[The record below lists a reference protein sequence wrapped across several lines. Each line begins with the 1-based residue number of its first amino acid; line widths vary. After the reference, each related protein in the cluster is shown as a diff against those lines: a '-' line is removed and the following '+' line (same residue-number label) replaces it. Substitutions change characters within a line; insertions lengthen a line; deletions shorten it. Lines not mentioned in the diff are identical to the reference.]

1 VTFVFPAGAIFK
13 SCEEIRLRRNFQAV
27 VVIVAALSCS
37 MPFHIAAD
45 ASPAAHDAGSAV
57 GKVNFPTHCSHPAQS
72 TMERGLALLHSFEYE
87 EAGAAFRNA
96 AELDPVCA
104 LAYWGKAMAL
114 YEPLWDFP
122 NTQTLA
128 SGRQDVRKA
137 QQLGGED
144 QRIRGYLDA
153 AAAFYQ
159 PIHLRPLARVQAY
172 SSAMEKLYQEQPDD
186 NEAGELYALSLIALA
201 QMGADDL
208 ANRNKAIAIL
218 NPIFAKYPD
227 NPGAAHYLIHATDVR
242 DLAPE
247 GLAAARVY
255 ARIAPDSA
263 HALHM
268 PSHIFRRL
276 GLWREVIDSNIASAA
291 AAEKATKAHR
301 GDADYQ
307 LHALDFLDEAYLES
321 GQEAKARQVVAEIK
335 NIPEARESDVTD
347 AQSRFSARNSIE
359 LQRWKEAAALD
370 IPKER
375 LVWQDYTY
383 WARAIGAA
391 RSGNLPGARDGVE
404 KLVEIAQTVKRTDTE
419 HGGGMSNSG
428 MGIDPSEAAGWLA
441 YAEGKPEEALR
452 ILRSAADREDARDE
466 EPFATPAREMLADL
480 LLELRR
486 PADAL
491 ASYKEVLKNFPG
503 RFNALWGA
511 ARAADALG
519 DGHAA
524 ADFYAK
530 LIANCPP
537 DADRPELEAAR
548 NYLAAQ
554 RN

>member
-1 VTFVFPAGAIFK
+1 LQWCK
-13 SCEEIRLRRNFQAV
+13 EIRLRRNVSTAA
-27 VVIVAALSCS
+27 VIVAVLWSS
-37 MPFHIAAD
+37 LPFHIAAD
-45 ASPAAHDAGSAV
+45 SSQAAHDQDGEV
-57 GKVNFPTHCSHPAQS
+57 GKVNFPTQCSQSAQS
-72 TMERGLALLHSFEYE
+72 RIKRGLALLHSFQYE
-87 EAGAAFRNA
+87 EARAAFTNA
-96 AELDPVCA
+96 AKLDPACA
-104 LAYWGKAMAL
+104 PAYWGKAMAL

-128 SGRQDVRKA
+128 WGRQDVA
-137 QQLGGED
+137 QAQKLGVKD
-144 QRIRGYLDA
+144 PRIRGYIDA
-153 AAAFYQ
+153 AAVFYQ
-159 PIHLRPLARVQAY
+159 TTNLTPLARVQAY
-172 SSAMEKLYQEQPDD
+172 SSAMEKLYREQPED

-242 DLAPE
+242 GLAPQ

-255 ARIAPDSA
+255 AKIAPDSA

-276 GLWREVIDSNIASAA
+276 GMWQEVIDCNVVSAA
-291 AAEKATKAHR
+291 AAEKATKAGR
-301 GDADYQ
+301 DEVDYE
-307 LHALDFLDEAYLES
+307 LHAMDFLDYAYLQS
-321 GQEAKARQVVAEIK
+321 GQEAKARRLVAELK
-335 NIPEARESDVTD
+335 NIRQPGESGLTD
-347 AQSRFSARNSIE
+347 APSRFSARNSME
-359 LQRWKEAAALD
+359 LQLWKQAAALD

-391 RSGNLPGARDGVE
+391 RSGDVRGARDGVQ
-404 KLVEIAQTVKRTDTE
+404 KLVEIAQTVKMTE
-419 HGGGMSNSG
+419 TQHGGGMSNSG

-452 ILRSAADREDARDE
+452 ILRSAADREDARDD

-480 LLELRR
+480 LLELER
-486 PADAL
+486 PAEAL

-519 DGHAA
+519 DDHAA

-537 DADRPELEAAR
+537 DADRSELQTAR
-548 NYLAAQ
+548 KHLAAQ